1 MDKREMLDRLAA
13 NGDERLLLGRVWD
26 KYEQCR
32 RRNLPEGTGFLSPAE
47 QAAARRLLNALSVT
61 EGYAFW
67 GGYDGAQRRQLW
79 FLPEW
84 QEAPEEDAVRVV
96 RASFYEEDA
105 LTHRDILGSLMGM
118 GIVREKVG
126 DILVSPESADL
137 IVLDTV
143 ADFLLSSWNSAGR
156 ARLTVTEIPA
166 AHLHIPEVRCEEV
179 RDTVS
184 SLRLDAVCST
194 GFRMARGKA
203 ADLISSGHVQVN
215 WRPCTKADKLLTEG
229 DTVSARGFGK
239 FQLAA
244 VGGVTKKGRT
254 AIVVK
259 RYI

>member
-105 LTHRDILGSLMGM
+105 LTHRDILGSLMALGLT
-118 GIVREKVG
+118 RE
-126 DILVSPESADL
+126 E
-137 IVLDTV
+137 
-143 ADFLLSSWNSAGR
+143 R
-156 ARLTVTEIPA
+156 
-166 AHLHIPEVRCEEV
+166 EEQ
-179 RDTVS
+179 
-184 SLRLDAVCST
+184 LRLRREYIDSVV
-194 GFRMARGKA
+194 GNLARELDNTYVVDEHGNKRK
-203 ADLISSGHVQVN
+203 L
-215 WRPCTKADKLLTEG
+215 RP
-229 DTVSARGFGK
+229 
-239 FQLAA
+239 
-244 VGGVTKKGRT
+244 KGEQ
-254 AIVVK
+254 
-259 RYI
+259 